1 MPRNVTQNQPLSIRP
16 TYARL
21 TRMLALSHSNW
32 SDVVRVW
39 LRNYDVYIRLWKT
52 ELIAPLFE
60 PAFTV
65 IGFGWGV
72 GSLVASKVSG
82 VPYLTFVG
90 AGILGFTAL
99 MRALFECT
107 YGSFF
112 RMVYQS
118 TFDAILCTPI
128 EVESLALGEILWAAA
143 KSLLDGCF
151 VLVVLALFGAVLSP
165 LGILIPVVLTIGAI
179 WVAALSLAIT
189 ARIHNINNFNFFMA
203 TFFSYLWISGAYFP
217 LERLPEWVQV
227 IAWIIPITSAI
238 HVSRELMIG
247 QVGWDTLPQILY
259 LVGATII
266 TTEIALRGL
275 RRRLIS

>member
-1 MPRNVTQNQPLSIRP
+1 
-16 TYARL
+16 
-21 TRMLALSHSNW
+21 
-32 SDVVRVW
+32 
-39 LRNYDVYIRLWKT
+39 
-52 ELIAPLFE
+52 
-60 PAFTV
+60 
-65 IGFGWGV
+65 
-72 GSLVASKVSG
+72 VASKVAG

-118 TFDAILCTPI
+118 TFDAILCTPV

-151 VLVVLALFGAVLSP
+151 VLAVLALFGAVLSP
-165 LGILIPVVLTIGAI
+165 LGLLIPVVLTLGAI
-179 WVAALSLAIT
+179 WVAALSLTIT
-189 ARIHNINNFNFFMA
+189 ALTHNINNFNFYLA

-227 IAWIIPITSAI
+227 IAWVVPITSAI
-238 HVSRELMIG
+238 NIARELMIG
-247 QVGWDTLPQILY
+247 RVGGELLPQLLY
-259 LVGATII
+259 LVLACGVTS
-266 TTEIALRGL
+266 EIALRHL
-275 RRRLIS
+275 RRRLIR